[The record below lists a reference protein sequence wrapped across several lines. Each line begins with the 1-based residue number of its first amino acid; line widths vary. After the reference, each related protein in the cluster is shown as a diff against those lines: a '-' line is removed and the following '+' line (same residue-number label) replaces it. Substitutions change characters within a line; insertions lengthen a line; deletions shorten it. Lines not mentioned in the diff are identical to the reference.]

1 MTTQARN
8 QFMREHKMLFDL
20 EKSIQIVK
28 QRTAADTDLLITE
41 SIATLPNFGID
52 TITGTSID
60 T

>member
-1 MTTQARN
+1 
-8 QFMREHKMLFDL
+8 MLFDL

-28 QRTAADTDLLITE
+28 QRTAADTDLIITE